1 MSSTDTSWRARVG
14 EHESLAR
21 IVWSYLAEPRDPKAS
36 ELIGMHGYPRAVA
49 QILTHPAKW
58 PNFTSR
64 LEALDL
70 PNELARMKALGVQL
84 LVPTSN
90 EWPSGLDDLPE
101 PPHCLFVR
109 GSAQLGTL
117 CARSAA
123 VVGARAASPYGESTA
138 SDIAAGLVTRGFS
151 IISGGAFGIDAAAH
165 RGALAGQG
173 MTVCVVAGGVD
184 VTYPRA
190 HDALFNAIRAH
201 GAIVSEMPLGAAP
214 MRQRFLHRNRLIA
227 ALSPGTVVVEAGLRS
242 GSLSTA
248 RRAEELNRL
257 VGAVPGPVTSPSS
270 AGCHELIR
278 EGGACLVTGAAD
290 IAELLGDYGEVT
302 TTADEREV
310 RVTPVEAVSATA
322 QLVWDA
328 LPLRAAAPVENI
340 ARVSG
345 RDTKQVI
352 TALGELELAKLA
364 ERAPGGWRK
373 CDATTPGARRA

>member
-1 MSSTDTSWRARVG
+1 MSSTDTSWRVRVS

-21 IVWSYLAEPRDPKAS
+21 IAWSYLAEPRDPKAS
-36 ELIGMHGYPRAVA
+36 ELIAMHGFPRAVE
-49 QILTHPAKW
+49 QVLRHPTKW
-58 PNFTSR
+58 PTFTSR

-70 PNELARMKALGVQL
+70 PAELARMKALGVHL
-84 LVPTSN
+84 LTPTSK

-109 GSAQLGTL
+109 GSAQLRTL
-117 CARSAA
+117 CERSAA
-123 VVGARAASPYGESTA
+123 VVGARAATPYGESAA
-138 SDIAAGLVTRGFS
+138 SEIAAGLVTRGFT

-173 MTVCVVAGGVD
+173 MTICVVAGGVD

-190 HDALFNAIRAH
+190 HDALFNAIRTQ

-227 ALSPGTVVVEAGLRS
+227 ALAPGTVVVEAGLRS

-257 VGAVPGPVTSPSS
+257 VGAVPGPITSPSS

-278 EGGACLVTGAAD
+278 DGGACLVTGAAD
-290 IAELLGDYGEVT
+290 IAELLGDYGEVL
-302 TTADEREV
+302 TTADEREIP
-310 RVTPVEAVSATA
+310 VTAIDAMSPIAR
-322 QLVWDA
+322 LVWDA
-328 LPLRAAAPVENI
+328 LPLRAPAPVENV

-345 RDTKQVI
+345 HGATQVI
-352 TALGELELAKLA
+352 AALGELELAGLA

-373 CDATTPGARRA
+373 CEVKSIGTGQA